1 MAARQTDVF
10 TVSRPDD
17 LDELE
22 RRLAEEDLD
31 ELTLDVPEGATTLFT
46 AREFRRLASAARAA
60 GVVLR
65 IASDDPL
72 RRELARIIGLPVIG
86 GAERRTSSDAE
97 PAIAAETAAPGAS
110 AAKDVDAPTRR
121 IDVPASAADGTA
133 PVDVPLSPWRGL
145 DTARGVED
153 DEVDDGSWSFVI
165 TPPTRPAPDRTEDLD
180 ASWAAWAS
188 RSFETA
194 GEAAP
199 RRRRRSRR
207 GPRLVAAILALLV
220 VAAVL
225 LAVVAPAATIAI
237 SPQVEVVQAQVS
249 YGLALPGSSFDVQ
262 IAPTTVSTTL
272 TATVSIP
279 TTGERFVPDATAT
292 GSLLLTNPSTAEVF
306 IGAGTVA
313 TDASGAEYVTTTDV
327 VVPAADPYG
336 SMTFG
341 SVATPVRAAMPGA
354 DGNADAETIY
364 GQWDTG
370 VFYTNRDP
378 ISGGT
383 MKRIATVSDADRA
396 ALEATARADLDA
408 RVANALAGLVPAG
421 ATLLPG
427 SEQRGET
434 TLRFDH
440 AAGEDATALRI
451 DATLLVTAQIFD
463 PEAMRA
469 QAAEEVTRRLSA
481 SAGDG
486 EILDGSIEVGEPQP
500 LGESAADGFT
510 ITAQAHVERPVDRAA
525 LDALRERA
533 GGADVSDVVAE
544 ARQVHGV
551 EAASVDRHNSWLWTG
566 MPLLMSR
573 ITIEVQGAQTT
584 VPAEATPAGP

>member
-1 MAARQTDVF
+1 MAARQSDVF

-17 LDELE
+17 LDEIE
-22 RRLAEEDLD
+22 RRLAEEDLE
-31 ELTLDVPEGATTLFT
+31 ELTLDIPEGATTLFT

-60 GVVLR
+60 GVVVR

-72 RRELARIIGLPVIG
+72 RRELARIIGLPVVG
-86 GAERRTSSDAE
+86 AAERHATPDPE
-97 PAIAAETAAPGAS
+97 PASPEETAAPAAS
-110 AAKDVDAPTRR
+110 VADDGDAPTRR
-121 IDVPASAADGTA
+121 IDMPASAEDGIA
-133 PVDVPLSPWRGL
+133 PVEVPLTPWRGL
-145 DTARGVED
+145 DTARQVED

-188 RSFETA
+188 RSFDVA

-207 GPRLVAAILALLV
+207 GPRVVAAILALVV

-225 LAVVAPAATIAI
+225 LVVVAPAATIAVT
-237 SPQVEVVQAQVS
+237 PRVEVVQAQVT
-249 YGLALPGSSFDVQ
+249 YGLALPGASFDVQ
-262 IAPTTVSTTL
+262 IAPTSVSTTL
-272 TATVSIP
+272 TASASIP
-279 TTGERFVPDATAT
+279 TTGERFVPDSTAT

-306 IGAGTVA
+306 VGAGSVA
-313 TDASGAEYVTTTDV
+313 TDARGAEYVTTADV

-341 SVATPVRAAMPGA
+341 SVAAPVRASMPGT

-383 MKRIATVSDADRA
+383 VRRIATVSDADRA
-396 ALEATARADLDA
+396 ALEATARAELDA
-408 RVANALAGLVPAG
+408 RAANALAGLVPAG

-427 SEQRGET
+427 SEQRGEI

-440 AAGEDATALRI
+440 AVGEDATALRVE
-451 DATLLVTAQIFD
+451 ASLPVTAQIFD

-469 QAAEEVTRRLSA
+469 QAADEVTRRLSA

-486 EILDGSIEVGEPQP
+486 ELLDGSVEVSEPQP
-500 LGESAADGFT
+500 NGESVADGFT
-510 ITAQAHVERPVDRAA
+510 ISAQARVERPVDRSA
-525 LDALRERA
+525 LDAIRDRA

-544 ARQVHGV
+544 ARQIHGV
-551 EAASVDRHNSWLWTG
+551 EAASVDRHNSWLWSG
-566 MPLLMSR
+566 MPLLTSR
-573 ITIEVQGAQTT
+573 ITIEVQGVQTT
-584 VPAEATPAGP
+584 VPAEAAPAGP